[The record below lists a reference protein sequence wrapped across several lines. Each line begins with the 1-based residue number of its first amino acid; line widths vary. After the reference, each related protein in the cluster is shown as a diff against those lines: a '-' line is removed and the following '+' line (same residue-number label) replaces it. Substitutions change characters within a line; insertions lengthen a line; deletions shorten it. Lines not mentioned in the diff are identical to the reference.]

1 MNYKVTDHDVYKIV
15 TMMFFIILLL
25 FLASKPANSQSI
37 IINNDG
43 RYMIELSDEEKA
55 IKSSSGCIKSKEDVR
70 WETHIN
76 SVNIAWEVKYI
87 KDTKLYLLYKNHI
100 KYYESSTITGIRS
113 KYASDLLGREIK
125 VQ

>member
-1 MNYKVTDHDVYKIV
+1 MLTEQDKYKLIS
-15 TMMFFIILLL
+15 ILLVL
-25 FLASKPANSQSI
+25 ILILSLVSTGTSQT

-43 RYMIELSDEEKA
+43 RVMVELSDEEKA
-55 IKSSSGCIKSKEDVR
+55 IKTSSGCIKSKEDLR

-76 SVNIAWEVKYI
+76 NIKIIWEVKYI
-87 KDTKLYLLYKNHI
+87 KDSKIYLLYKNHI

-125 VQ
+125 IQ

>member
-1 MNYKVTDHDVYKIV
+1 MNYKLTDHDVYKLV
-15 TMMFFIILLL
+15 TMLFFIVLIIALT
-25 FLASKPANSQSI
+25 SNTTYSQSI
-37 IINNDG
+37 AINNDG

-55 IKSSSGCIKSKEDVR
+55 IKTSSSLIKAKQDLV

-76 SVNIAWEVKYI
+76 NIITSWKVSYI
-87 KDTKLYLLYKNHI
+87 KDTKMYILYKHHV
-100 KYYESSTITGIRS
+100 KYYESSTIAGIRS

>member
-1 MNYKVTDHDVYKIV
+1 MYKLSEQDVYKLI
-15 TMMFFIILLL
+15 TIGFIIILMV
-25 FLASKPANSQSI
+25 FLMTSPANSQSI

-43 RYMIELSDEEKA
+43 RVMVELNDEEKA
-55 IKSSSGCIKSKEDVR
+55 IKSSSSCIKAKQDLR

-76 SVNIAWEVKYI
+76 KIKIMWEVKYI
-87 KDTKLYLLYKNHI
+87 KDSKLYLLYRDHQ
-100 KYYESSTITGIRS
+100 KYYESTTISGIRS